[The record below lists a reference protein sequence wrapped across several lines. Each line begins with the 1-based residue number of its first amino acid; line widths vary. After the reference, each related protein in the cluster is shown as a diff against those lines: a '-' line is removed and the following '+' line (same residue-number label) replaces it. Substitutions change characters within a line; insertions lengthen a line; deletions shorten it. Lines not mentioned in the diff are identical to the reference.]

1 MLVLINLPCYALFI
15 LVQRFFRRVVV
26 VASSSSSRRRRRRV
40 VVGVV
45 GSGRAVLD
53 GFFKS
58 SVKSGEINNW

>member
-15 LVQRFFRRVVV
+15 LVQRFF
-26 VASSSSSRRRRRRV
+26 SSRRRRRV

-45 GSGRAVLD
+45 GSGRAVFD

-58 SVKSGEINNW
+58 SV